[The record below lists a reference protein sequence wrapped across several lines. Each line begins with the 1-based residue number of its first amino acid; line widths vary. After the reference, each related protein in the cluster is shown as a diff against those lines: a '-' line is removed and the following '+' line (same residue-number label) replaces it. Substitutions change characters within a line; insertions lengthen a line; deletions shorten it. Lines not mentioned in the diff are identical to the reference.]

1 MNAKILVYALPALVL
16 ATIHLA
22 EAQQPTKVPRIGFLS
37 AASLSSYANRTEAF
51 RQGLRERGY
60 EGGKNILVEYRFAEG
75 KADRLSKLASDLV
88 HLKVDVIVTAGPEAT
103 RAAKEATSTIPT
115 VMAQEND
122 PVGSGYVTSL
132 ARPGGNI
139 TGFSQMAP
147 ELVGK
152 QMELLKEIIPR
163 LSHVAVLANLSR
175 LGTKQELN
183 NLEVVAREL
192 KLQLHVFNI
201 PIEMNI
207 ETAFRNIRNELDG
220 AVLGLTNA
228 ALFAQRMQVTE
239 LAIKNRLPLM
249 YGSNEWAEAGALMS
263 YGTNFEDLYRRVATY
278 VDKILKGA
286 KPAELPVEQ

>member
-1 MNAKILVYALPALVL
+1 MKKAKVNKRLVIWLLITFSLTTVSFAQ
-16 ATIHLA
+16 
-22 EAQQPTKVPRIGFLS
+22 AQQPTKVPRIGFLS

-75 KADRLSKLASDLV
+75 KADRLSELASDLV

-147 ELVGK
+147 EIVGK

-175 LGTKQELN
+175 LGT
-183 NLEVVAREL
+183 
-192 KLQLHVFNI
+192 
-201 PIEMNI
+201 
-207 ETAFRNIRNELDG
+207 
-220 AVLGLTNA
+220 
-228 ALFAQRMQVTE
+228 
-239 LAIKNRLPLM
+239 
-249 YGSNEWAEAGALMS
+249 
-263 YGTNFEDLYRRVATY
+263 
-278 VDKILKGA
+278 
-286 KPAELPVEQ
+286 